1 MACRDCGQSEHAGGC
16 DLVEFYHFQ
25 RWARAM
31 ERTPAPP
38 SPAVMTEGPPVDEA
52 PPTLCTNDNLG
63 MPATFVESAAVVN
76 PEWEATLSTSSDLKV
91 DEHGNVQF
99 TPLASVTNDPKPEI
113 VKVKVKRPKQ
123 GKIVTTGKA
132 KPVDSPEI
140 AAKREAI
147 RQARVA
153 RMEYVRS
160 LRKKKSV

>member
-1 MACRDCGQSEHAGGC
+1 MMLCRDCGQVAHAGGC

-52 PPTLCTNDNLG
+52 P
-63 MPATFVESAAVVN
+63 
-76 PEWEATLSTSSDLKV
+76 ATLSTIAKLDL

-99 TPLASVTNDPKPEI
+99 TPLASVTNDPEPSQ
-113 VKVKVKRPKQ
+113 VKVKVRRPKQ